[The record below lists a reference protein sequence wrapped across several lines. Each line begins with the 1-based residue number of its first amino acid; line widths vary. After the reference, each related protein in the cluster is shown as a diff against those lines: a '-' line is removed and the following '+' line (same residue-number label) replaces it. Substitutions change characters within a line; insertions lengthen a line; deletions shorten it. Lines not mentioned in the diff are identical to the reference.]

1 MQSVTTNNVT
11 VVLRVPLGEQWL
23 LRFDTRMPQA
33 CISKMVGYYSRLL
46 RSFRHTKVSRIGQV
60 SFFDGPH

>member
-23 LRFDTRMPQA
+23 FGFDTRMPQA
-33 CISKMVGYYSRLL
+33 CIAKMVG
-46 RSFRHTKVSRIGQV
+46 
-60 SFFDGPH
+60 

>member
-23 LRFDTRMPQA
+23 LRFDARMPQA
-33 CISKMVGYYSRLL
+33 CISKMVG
-46 RSFRHTKVSRIGQV
+46 
-60 SFFDGPH
+60 